1 MGLSFSRGPILD
13 KAEAAG
19 YAFAM
24 IRSNRRIKILAAG
37 LSMLAGYVDAIGF
50 ITLGGYFVSFMSGN
64 STRLAVG
71 LVRGTPPPAT
81 AAMLIATFV
90 LGVMAGSVTGHVAR
104 HDRPAAVLI
113 LVSLVLAVAA
123 CLGMAGLSLYAA
135 IAMAFAMGAENT
147 VFERDGEVQIGLT
160 YMTGTLVKFG
170 QRLTGA
176 FLGRERFAWTGYLL
190 LWTGLVFG
198 AVMGAMAY
206 PRLGLHALWVAAAAA
221 AVLALITRRLKPVIG
236 VAPVSGVS

>member
-1 MGLSFSRGPILD
+1 
-13 KAEAAG
+13 
-19 YAFAM
+19 M
-24 IRSNRRIKILAAG
+24 IRSNRRIQILATG

-71 LVRGTPPPAT
+71 LVRGTPPPAMT
-81 AAMLIATFV
+81 AMLIATFV
-90 LGVMAGSVTGHVAR
+90 LGVMAGSFTGHVAR

-113 LVSLVLAVAA
+113 LVSLMLAAA
-123 CLGMAGLSLYAA
+123 ASLGMAGLSFHAA
-135 IAMAFAMGAENT
+135 VAMAFAMGAENT

-176 FLGRERFAWTGYLL
+176 LLGRERFAWTGYFL
-190 LWTGLVFG
+190 LWAGLVFG
-198 AVMGAMAY
+198 AVMGAVVY
-206 PRLGLHALWVAAAAA
+206 PRLGLHALWIASAAAAILA
-221 AVLALITRRLKPVIG
+221 AITRRLKPVIG
-236 VAPVSGVS
+236 ILPAKGSAS

>member
-1 MGLSFSRGPILD
+1 
-13 KAEAAG
+13 
-19 YAFAM
+19 M
-24 IRSNRRIKILAAG
+24 IRSDRRIKILAAG

-64 STRLAVG
+64 STRFAVG

-113 LVSLVLAVAA
+113 LVSLVLAAAA
-123 CLGMAGLSLYAA
+123 CLGMADLPQYAA
-135 IAMAFAMGAENT
+135 VAMAFAMGAENT